1 MIDVSGYQVLEAW
14 SRREEEIGEQEGEQR
29 STAE

>member
-1 MIDVSGYQVLEAW
+1 MIDVSGYQVLKAW